1 MKLTVKDL
9 IRALIRVHPDAVL
22 EIERPDGYAGPVYE
36 GPVPQVTGLIPSA
49 DGKTIRLR
57 VEVPRPAYDVQQVVR
72 EEKAK
77 REAAYAEAQRAADA
91 EAARI
96 ERENAGAA
104 GETTDPAA

>member
-22 EIERPDGYAGPVYE
+22 EIERPDGYDGPVYE
-36 GPVPQVTGLIPSA
+36 GPVPYVSGLIPSS
-49 DGKTIRLR
+49 DGKTVRLR
-57 VEVPRPAYDVQQVVR
+57 VEVPRPAYDVEAVLR
-72 EEKAK
+72 DEKAK

-96 ERENAGAA
+96 ERESAA
-104 GETTDPAA
+104 NTEPTDPAA